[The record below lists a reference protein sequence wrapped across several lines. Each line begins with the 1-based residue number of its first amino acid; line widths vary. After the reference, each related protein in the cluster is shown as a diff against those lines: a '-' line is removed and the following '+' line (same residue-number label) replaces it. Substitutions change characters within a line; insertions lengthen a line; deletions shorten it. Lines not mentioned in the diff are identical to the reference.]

1 MSEEG
6 IDQPAPSK
14 PALRHTTQGGRL
26 TVTRK
31 APLPPKLSL
40 NETSA
45 LTVRYVNGVTFSLPE
60 YINIKSETNSPKK
73 WYLFC
78 CLYQISTTLFLFQFK
93 FSYKLIN
100 RKREAVCT

>member
-45 LTVRYVNGVTFSLPE
+45 LTVRYVNVL
-60 YINIKSETNSPKK
+60 
-73 WYLFC
+73 
-78 CLYQISTTLFLFQFK
+78 
-93 FSYKLIN
+93 
-100 RKREAVCT
+100 

>member
-45 LTVRYVNGVTFSLPE
+45 LTVRYVNGKEIF
-60 YINIKSETNSPKK
+60 KSILLLQQ
-73 WYLFC
+73 WQFC
-78 CLYQISTTLFLFQFK
+78 RCYF
-93 FSYKLIN
+93 
-100 RKREAVCT
+100 